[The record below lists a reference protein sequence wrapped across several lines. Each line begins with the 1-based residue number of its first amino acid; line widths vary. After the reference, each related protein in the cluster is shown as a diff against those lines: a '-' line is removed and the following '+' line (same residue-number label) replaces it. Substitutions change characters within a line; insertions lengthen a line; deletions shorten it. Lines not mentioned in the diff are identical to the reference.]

1 MVVIFHKLFLFN
13 PCIITE
19 KGLYENEE
27 TIFAWQ
33 KLSLHFY
40 AQIIKFWSL
49 NSKLL
54 NLGH

>member
-40 AQIIKFWSL
+40 AQIIKFWLL

-54 NLGH
+54 NFG